1 MMPDIFNSKLPGLS
15 RVSSSE
21 LVRRNLEAKKKASEE
36 FIKIVDCEKVK
47 RALSR
52 NVRDTN
58 MDKINIGD
66 EVYYKRND
74 SEEWHGPGKVMLLEK
89 NIATVRHGGCT
100 LRVHGVSLVKAP
112 EETSDVARRQ
122 SDSIFPTGGPAND
135 CDIGIA
141 RRQSNSST
149 LYGIVIRNR
158 TVNFSQPVGH
168 NNHNTDSY

>member
-15 RVSSSE
+15 RVLSSE

-47 RALSR
+47 RALSS
-52 NVRDTN
+52 NVRDTKL
-58 MDKINIGD
+58 DKINIGD

-89 NIATVRHGGCT
+89 NIATVRYHGCT

-122 SDSIFPTGGPAND
+122 SGSIF
-135 CDIGIA
+135 
-141 RRQSNSST
+141 
-149 LYGIVIRNR
+149 L
-158 TVNFSQPVGH
+158 
-168 NNHNTDSY
+168 